1 MGRSQTKRLR
11 EATKRFG
18 MEDPYRFAIA
28 SVELSMLARARK
40 AEAGLIPPAM
50 TAASP
55 EYSGQ
60 VVVKRY
66 STYLS
71 YQQNEITYGKS
82 WK

>member
-1 MGRSQTKRLR
+1 MGKSQTKRLR

-18 MEDPYRFAIA
+18 MEDPYRFVIA
-28 SVELSMLARARK
+28 SAELSMLTRARK
-40 AEAGLIPPAM
+40 AEAGLISPVM

-55 EYSGQ
+55 AYSGQ

-71 YQQNEITYGKS
+71 YQQNEITYGKLF
-82 WK
+82 K